1 MRWSG
6 IWMLRSVLAFS
17 ASRKARWRV
26 VAERKSIG
34 EIIRIAV
41 ILTVICMAVAAL
53 VSFVYSMTNEIYQEN
68 LRKVKEEAIAALFD
82 SDEVSCEPMA
92 IAGTEA
98 QELYRV
104 SENGQLLGYCANVK
118 SAGFGGYIELMVAMG
133 TDGMLIGVEI
143 ISLSETPGLGSR
155 VDDAEYLAQYSGM
168 SVNKVPALGEDVD
181 AISGATISSRA
192 VLSGVQKALNALKQY
207 AEVDAK

>member
-1 MRWSG
+1 
-6 IWMLRSVLAFS
+6 
-17 ASRKARWRV
+17 
-26 VAERKSIG
+26 
-34 EIIRIAV
+34 
-41 ILTVICMAVAAL
+41 
-53 VSFVYSMTNEIYQEN
+53 
-68 LRKVKEEAIAALFD
+68 
-82 SDEVSCEPMA
+82 
-92 IAGTEA
+92 
-98 QELYRV
+98 
-104 SENGQLLGYCANVK
+104 
-118 SAGFGGYIELMVAMG
+118 
-133 TDGMLIGVEI
+133 MLIGVEI

>member
-1 MRWSG
+1 M
-6 IWMLRSVLAFS
+6 
-17 ASRKARWRV
+17 
-26 VAERKSIG
+26 AERKSIG

-41 ILTVICMAVAAL
+41 ILTVICMAVSAL

-68 LRKVKEEAIAALFD
+68 LRKVKEEAISALFD
-82 SDEVSCEPMA
+82 GAAVSCEPLP
-92 IAGTEA
+92 ITGTQA

-104 SENGQLLGYCANVK
+104 SEDGRVLGYCANVK
-118 SAGFGGYIELMVAMG
+118 SAGFGGDIELMVAMG

-155 VDDAEYLAQYSGM
+155 VDDADYLAQYDGM
-168 SVNKVPALGEDVD
+168 SVDQQPLLGEDVD

-192 VLSGVQKALNALKQY
+192 VLAGVQKALNALKQY
-207 AEVDAK
+207 TEVDAK